1 MFQNKRSETTSTMN
15 FNTFRILPAI
25 CMLAI
30 LATAC
35 SDAPQMAEEKNNTN
49 TTTERDVSERETRKV
64 ILIFGNSLTAGY
76 GVESE
81 ESFPSLIQQR
91 IDSLGLPYE
100 VINAGVSGE
109 TTATGLNRIDWVI
122 EKQVV
127 DIFILELGANDG
139 LRGLP
144 PAQTRENLEKMI
156 DRVREAHP
164 KVQVILA
171 GMMVPPSMGPE
182 YSAEYNRIYPE
193 IAAAKD
199 VALIPF
205 LLENVGGVQALNQAD
220 GIHPNP
226 AGNKLV
232 LENVWAVLEGVLE
245 ESGD

>member
-1 MFQNKRSETTSTMN
+1 MN
-15 FNTFRILPAI
+15 FNTFRILAAVLTFA
-25 CMLAI
+25 MLGAACGDAAETAHQANKPD
-30 LATAC
+30 ATA
-35 SDAPQMAEEKNNTN
+35 EKVAT
-49 TTTERDVSERETRKV
+49 ERETRKV

-76 GVESE
+76 GVEAE

-122 EKQVV
+122 EKQPV

-144 PAQTRENLEKMI
+144 PGQTKKNLETMI

-182 YSAEYNRIYPE
+182 YSADYNRIYPE
-193 IAAAKD
+193 IAAAKE

-205 LLENVGGVQALNQAD
+205 LLENVGGVAELNQPD

-232 LENVWAVLEGVLE
+232 LENVWEVLEGVLE
-245 ESGD
+245 